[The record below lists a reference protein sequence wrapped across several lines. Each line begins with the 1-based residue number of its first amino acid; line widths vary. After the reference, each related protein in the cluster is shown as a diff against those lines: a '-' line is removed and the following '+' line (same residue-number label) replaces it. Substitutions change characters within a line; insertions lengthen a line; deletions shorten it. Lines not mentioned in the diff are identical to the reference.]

1 MSRRGRGG
9 VDDDGNDDEWDGSES
24 ERELEQVAFERR
36 GVLWAG
42 NRLQIIKRM
51 YDKNLRTYSLLAS
64 SCLVIFQIHAESLF
78 FHLINVE
85 KSLAQQLG
93 LVVST
98 NDKIVQSLLSAS
110 L

>member
-1 MSRRGRGG
+1 LSRRGRGG

-51 YDKNLRTYSLLAS
+51 YDK
-64 SCLVIFQIHAESLF
+64 
-78 FHLINVE
+78 
-85 KSLAQQLG
+85 
-93 LVVST
+93 
-98 NDKIVQSLLSAS
+98 
-110 L
+110 